1 MKKQANRSAQYP
13 LVAEFQ
19 FAFNEWVQ
27 DSVDLTK
34 KTLGSTVA
42 NSTDPLEVGL
52 LGPVANTITF
62 DAIALPV
69 GAVVTGGEVI
79 VDVAAVGPTAATVS
93 VGKAGSLTALA
104 SAVDLKGAAGTRTA
118 LTMTAP
124 LLCND
129 GSNVRLTIAYTVA
142 NATAGKAR
150 VRVQYT
156 IDGRGQEIQA
166 S

>member
-52 LGPVANTITF
+52 LGPVANTIVF
-62 DAIALPV
+62 DGISMPL
-69 GAVVTGGEVI
+69 GAVITGGELI
-79 VDVAAVGPTAATVS
+79 IDVAGVGPTAYTAKVGISGDDAALLAATDI
-93 VGKAGSLTALA
+93 KA
-104 SAVDLKGAAGTRTA
+104 AAGTRTA
-118 LTMTAP
+118 LLLTKP
-124 LLCND
+124 LLCN
-129 GSNVRLTIAYTVA
+129 GGTNVRVTVAYTVA

-150 VRVQYT
+150 VRVHYT
-156 IDGRGQEIQA
+156 VDGRAQEVQ
-166 S
+166 SS